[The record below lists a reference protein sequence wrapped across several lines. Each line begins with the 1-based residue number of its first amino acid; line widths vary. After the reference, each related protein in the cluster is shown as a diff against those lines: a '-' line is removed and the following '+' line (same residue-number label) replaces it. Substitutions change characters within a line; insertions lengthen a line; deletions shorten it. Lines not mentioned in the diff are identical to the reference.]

1 MSDKNSKSLQPY
13 IAILGIAQDG
23 GFPQTNCYDKCC
35 HLAWENI
42 ENRRH
47 VSCIAIID
55 PVSKEQWL
63 IDATPDIKYQLKML
77 NDISKI
83 TNLSGVFLT
92 HAHIGHYT
100 GLMNFGNEAMGTKEL
115 SVYCMPKMKSF
126 LKHNGPWNQLI
137 KLNNIKIVETKN
149 NKFITLN
156 ERLKIKPILVPHRDE
171 YSETVGYNIASDK
184 KSVLYVPDIDKWH
197 LWNLEVNDLIKKT
210 DYAFLDGT
218 FFKNGELGRDMCTIP
233 HPLVHESMQHF
244 SALSKSDKQKIHFIH
259 FNHTNPLLQNNSVEQ
274 KEVTSKGFRI
284 AKEKQIIK
292 L

>member
-100 GLMNFGNEAMGTKEL
+100 GLMNFGNEAMGTKRTFG
-115 SVYCMPKMKSF
+115 F
-126 LKHNGPWNQLI
+126 L
-137 KLNNIKIVETKN
+137 
-149 NKFITLN
+149 
-156 ERLKIKPILVPHRDE
+156 
-171 YSETVGYNIASDK
+171 
-184 KSVLYVPDIDKWH
+184 
-197 LWNLEVNDLIKKT
+197 
-210 DYAFLDGT
+210 YA
-218 FFKNGELGRDMCTIP
+218 
-233 HPLVHESMQHF
+233 
-244 SALSKSDKQKIHFIH
+244 
-259 FNHTNPLLQNNSVEQ
+259 
-274 KEVTSKGFRI
+274 
-284 AKEKQIIK
+284 
-292 L
+292 